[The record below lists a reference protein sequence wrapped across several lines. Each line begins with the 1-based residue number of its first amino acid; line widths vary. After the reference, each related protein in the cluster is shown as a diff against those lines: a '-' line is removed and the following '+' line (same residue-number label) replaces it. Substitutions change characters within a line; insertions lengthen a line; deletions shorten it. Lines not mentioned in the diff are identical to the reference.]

1 MAKWSAEFA
10 YQDGRK
16 SFFLHRKS
24 NFGRLTSLAHPRAD
38 LADARNQTAY
48 LKRYPNGGQAQWRGK
63 ARCKAALRP
72 EIRIGINRRRAC
84 HTRWKHR
91 RSSRRYDR
99 RKRTKGQWSANH
111 NRRNLYHRR

>member
-16 SFFLHRKS
+16 SFSLHRKS
-24 NFGRLTSLAHPRAD
+24 NFGRHTSLAHPRAD
-38 LADARNQTAY
+38 LANARNQAAY
-48 LKRYPNGGQAQWRGK
+48 LEPYARRGEAQWRGK

-72 EIRIGINRRRAC
+72 EICIGINRRGAC

-91 RSSRRYDR
+91 RTPRGYDR
-99 RKRTKGQWSANH
+99 RERAQ
-111 NRRNLYHRR
+111 